1 MSVISVNQ
9 SSIADQKCDC
19 KLMLAK
25 STETEESVRRNSESE
40 AGEAEVSE
48 HEPHFE
54 PIVSLP
60 LVDLHTNEEDEEEL
74 AKIRARL
81 YRYDTGDHEWKERGT
96 GDIKLLRHKINN
108 TVRVVMRRDKTLKVC
123 ANHFITPDIRMN
135 VHCGSDKAFNWSVFA
150 DYADETCK
158 QELLAI
164 KFGNPQNAELW
175 KKKFAEAQEIV
186 RTKCSLYNDQSSD
199 DESSITRSE
208 DTDTPEPKS
217 SDKSQE
223 KDVKEE
229 AESEGVVLKLKE
241 LKVECEKSD

>member
-1 MSVISVNQ
+1 MSSP
-9 SSIADQKCDC
+9 
-19 KLMLAK
+19 
-25 STETEESVRRNSESE
+25 TEESVRRNSESE
-40 AGEAEVSE
+40 GGEVETPE
-48 HEPHFE
+48 HDPHYE

-60 LVDLHTNEEDEEEL
+60 LVDIQTNEEEEEEL
-74 AKIRARL
+74 CKIRARL
-81 YRYDTGDHEWKERGT
+81 YRYDTHDHEWKERGT
-96 GDIKLLRHKINN
+96 GDIKLLRHKANN
-108 TVRVVMRRDKTLKVC
+108 SVRVVMRRDKTLKVC

-175 KKKFAEAQEIV
+175 KTKFAEAQEIV
-186 RTKCSLYNDQSSD
+186 RTKCSLYTQDQSSD

-217 SDKSQE
+217 SE
-223 KDVKEE
+223 KTVDEE
-229 AESEGVVLKLKE
+229 AKKEKGENVESDGVILQLKE
-241 LKVECEKSD
+241 LKVDSEKSE

>member
-1 MSVISVNQ
+1 MSSPV
-9 SSIADQKCDC
+9 
-19 KLMLAK
+19 
-25 STETEESVRRNSESE
+25 EESVRRNSESE
-40 AGEAEVSE
+40 NGEAETPE
-48 HEPHFE
+48 HDPHFE

-60 LVDLHTNEEDEEEL
+60 LVDIHTNEEDEEEL

-81 YRYDTGDHEWKERGT
+81 YRYDTADHEWKERGT
-96 GDIKLLRHKINN
+96 GDIKLLRHTGNN

-150 DYADETCK
+150 DFADETMK

-175 KKKFAEAQEIV
+175 KTKFAEAQEIV
-186 RTKCSLYNDQSSD
+186 RTKCSIYTQDLSSD
-199 DESSITRSE
+199 SDEESSITQSE

-217 SDKSQE
+217 VDKTLDDDSKKELTDDKGSDGI
-223 KDVKEE
+223 VI
-229 AESEGVVLKLKE
+229 KLKE
-241 LKVECEKSD
+241 LNVQSEKSE

>member
-1 MSVISVNQ
+1 MSSPTN
-9 SSIADQKCDC
+9 
-19 KLMLAK
+19 
-25 STETEESVRRNSESE
+25 ESVRRNSESE
-40 AGEAEVSE
+40 VGGDTESPE
-48 HEPHFE
+48 HDPHFE
-54 PIVSLP
+54 AIVSLP
-60 LVDLHTNEEDEEEL
+60 LVDLHTNEEEEEEL
-74 AKIRARL
+74 VKIRARL

-96 GDIKLLRHKINN
+96 GDVKLLRHKANN

-175 KKKFAEAQEIV
+175 KTKFAEAQEIV
-186 RTKCSLYNDQSSD
+186 RTKCSLYTQDPSSD

-208 DTDTPEPKS
+208 DTDTPEPKIA
-217 SDKSQE
+217 DKDKRADKQE
-223 KDVKEE
+223 DHD
-229 AESEGVVLKLKE
+229 SEGVVLKLKE
-241 LKVECEKSD
+241 LKVENDNSE

>member
-1 MSVISVNQ
+1 MSSP
-9 SSIADQKCDC
+9 
-19 KLMLAK
+19 
-25 STETEESVRRNSESE
+25 TEESVRRNSESE
-40 AGEAEVSE
+40 GGEVEAPE
-48 HEPHFE
+48 HDPHFD

-60 LVDLHTNEEDEEEL
+60 LVDIPTNEEEEEEL
-74 AKIRARL
+74 VKIRARL

-150 DYADETCK
+150 DFADEQMK

-175 KKKFAEAQEIV
+175 KTKFAEAQEIV
-186 RTKCSLYNDQSSD
+186 RTKCSIYTQDLSSD

-208 DTDTPEPKS
+208 DTDSPEPKRN
-217 SDKSQE
+217 DKISE
-223 KDVKEE
+223 KDAKNITNDEKE
-229 AESEGVVLKLKE
+229 SDGVVLKLKE
-241 LKVECEKSD
+241 LKVENTE

>member
-1 MSVISVNQ
+1 MSSPV
-9 SSIADQKCDC
+9 
-19 KLMLAK
+19 
-25 STETEESVRRNSESE
+25 EESVRRNSESE
-40 AGEAEVSE
+40 AGDPDTPD
-48 HEPHFE
+48 HDPHYE

-60 LVDLHTNEEDEEEL
+60 LVDIQTNEEDEEEL
-74 AKIRARL
+74 VKIRARL

-96 GDIKLLRHKINN
+96 GDIKLLRHKINH

-150 DYADETCK
+150 DYADETMK

-164 KFGNPQNAELW
+164 KFGNAQNAELW
-175 KKKFAEAQEIV
+175 KAKFAEAQEIV
-186 RTKCSLYNDQSSD
+186 RTKCSLYTQDPSSD

-217 SDKSQE
+217 VDKSQDSE
-223 KDVKEE
+223 TN
-229 AESEGVVLKLKE
+229 ESDGVVLQLKE
-241 LKVECEKSD
+241 LKVDSEKSE

>member
-1 MSVISVNQ
+1 MSSP
-9 SSIADQKCDC
+9 
-19 KLMLAK
+19 
-25 STETEESVRRNSESE
+25 TEESVRRNSESE
-40 AGEAEVSE
+40 AGDAETPE
-48 HEPHFE
+48 HDPHFE

-60 LVDLHTNEEDEEEL
+60 LVDIHTNEEEEEEL
-74 AKIRARL
+74 VKIRARL

-96 GDIKLLRHKINN
+96 GDIKLLRHKHNN

-150 DYADETCK
+150 DYADETMK

-175 KKKFAEAQEIV
+175 KSKFAEAQEIV
-186 RTKCSLYNDQSSD
+186 RTKCSLYTQDLSSD

-217 SDKSQE
+217 NNKSIDNDK
-223 KDVKEE
+223 DE
-229 AESEGVVLKLKE
+229 AESDGVVLKLKE
-241 LKVECEKSD
+241 LKVDSTKAE

>member
-1 MSVISVNQ
+1 MSS
-9 SSIADQKCDC
+9 
-19 KLMLAK
+19 L
-25 STETEESVRRNSESE
+25 TEESVRRNSESE
-40 AGEAEVSE
+40 GGDAETPE
-48 HEPHFE
+48 HDPHFD

-60 LVDLHTNEEDEEEL
+60 LVDIPTNEEEEEEL
-74 AKIRARL
+74 VKIRARL

-150 DYADETCK
+150 DFADEQMK

-186 RTKCSLYNDQSSD
+186 RTKCSIYTQDLSSD

-208 DTDTPEPKS
+208 DTDSPEPKHNEKK
-217 SDKSQE
+217 SDKDAKNIE
-223 KDVKEE
+223 KEE
-229 AESEGVVLKLKE
+229 TESDGVVLKLKE
-241 LKVECEKSD
+241 LKVEGAE

>member
-1 MSVISVNQ
+1 MSSP
-9 SSIADQKCDC
+9 
-19 KLMLAK
+19 
-25 STETEESVRRNSESE
+25 TEESVRRNSESE
-40 AGEAEVSE
+40 AGDAETPE
-48 HEPHFE
+48 HDPHYE

-60 LVDLHTNEEDEEEL
+60 LVDIQTNEEEEEEL
-74 AKIRARL
+74 VKIRARL
-81 YRYDTGDHEWKERGT
+81 YRYDTADHEWKERGT
-96 GDIKLLRHKINN
+96 GDIKLLRHKENN

-150 DYADETCK
+150 DYADERCK

-175 KKKFAEAQEIV
+175 KTKFAEAQEIV

-199 DESSITRSE
+199 EESSITRSE

-217 SDKSQE
+217 SDKADNPSE
-223 KDVKEE
+223 KD
-229 AESEGVVLKLKE
+229 AEGVVLKLKE
-241 LKVECEKSD
+241 LKVESEKSD

>member
-1 MSVISVNQ
+1 MSTQ
-9 SSIADQKCDC
+9 
-19 KLMLAK
+19 
-25 STETEESVRRNSESE
+25 TEESVRRNSESE
-40 AGEAEVSE
+40 GGETEVPE
-48 HEPHFE
+48 HDPHFE
-54 PIVSLP
+54 PIVTLP
-60 LVDLHTNEEDEEEL
+60 LVDIHTNEEDEEEL
-74 AKIRARL
+74 VKIRARL

-150 DYADETCK
+150 DYADELMK

-175 KKKFAEAQEIV
+175 KTKFAEAQEIV
-186 RTKCSLYNDQSSD
+186 RTKCSLYSQDQSSD

-217 SDKSQE
+217 NE
-223 KDVKEE
+223 KLEDLNKNDTED
-229 AESEGVVLKLKE
+229 GVVLKLKE
-241 LKVECEKSD
+241 LKVDSDKTE

>member
-1 MSVISVNQ
+1 MSSPN
-9 SSIADQKCDC
+9 A
-19 KLMLAK
+19 
-25 STETEESVRRNSESE
+25 ESVRRNSESE
-40 AGEAEVSE
+40 GGEVESPE
-48 HEPHFE
+48 HDPHYD

-60 LVDLHTNEEDEEEL
+60 LVDIHTNEEDEEEL
-74 AKIRARL
+74 VKIRARL

-96 GDIKLLRHKINN
+96 GDIKLLRHMENN

-150 DYADETCK
+150 DYADETMK

-164 KFGNPQNAELW
+164 KFGNAQNAELW

-186 RTKCSLYNDQSSD
+186 RTKCSLYTQDQSSD

-208 DTDTPEPKS
+208 DTDTPEPKQA
-217 SDKSQE
+217 DKGD
-223 KDVKEE
+223 KT
-229 AESEGVVLKLKE
+229 AEIDSEGVVLKLKE
-241 LKVECEKSD
+241 LKVENKTEN